1 MKIETHIYFT
11 FPDEKRDAFIN
22 ALSEKLEELD
32 INGWGLSRPVMI
44 REFTDKTIKTNLL
57 MLSNK
62 KRKPMSNEKI
72 WPFDGIYYCPWT
84 GLAYCVSNGG
94 CEDFADC
101 PVREQEETNE

>member
-1 MKIETHIYFT
+1 MKIETTIYFT

-32 INGWGLSRPVMI
+32 IDGWGLSRTVMI
-44 REFTDKTIKTNLL
+44 REFTDKTIKTQLL

-62 KRKPMSNEKI
+62 QEEPMSDEKI
-72 WPFDGIYYCPWT
+72 RPFFDGIYYCPWT
-84 GLAYCVSNGG
+84 GLDHCVSDK
-94 CEDFADC
+94 CKDFADC